1 MVDPNGEN
9 PETSSGIGKFT
20 NMKKLI
26 IIVLVLVTIGSIS
39 YYNRIELLFAGVH
52 FMMTQGEIAPNHDIP
67 WSKPESSAQRD
78 DRPNIVLI
86 LADDLGWND
95 LTFNGGGV
103 AGGVV
108 PTPNIDSIAADGVMF
123 TNGYAAS
130 GTCAPSR
137 AALMTGK
144 YPTRFG
150 FEFTPTPGPMLPVLN
165 AVGKATS
172 NSPLPSVT
180 YFDDYED
187 DEKPAYAE
195 MGLPSAEI
203 TIAERLKEAGYYT
216 AHIGKWHLGRTNG
229 MSAIDQGFDDSLLM
243 ASGFYLE
250 PDDPN
255 VVNSQQM
262 FDPIDRFQWAAYQHA
277 ASFNDSERFKPAG
290 YLTDYWTD
298 EAIKVIENNRDR
310 PFFLYLAHWAVHTPL
325 QALKS
330 DYDALAGIEDHKLRV
345 YSAMVRS
352 LDRSVGRVLDALK
365 ANGLDE
371 NTIVIFTSDNGGA
384 GYIGIPDVNEPFR
397 GWKITYFEGG
407 IHVPYLMKWPRQIPA
422 GTIFENPV
430 HHFDIPV
437 SALAAA
443 GIEADP
449 DLDGVNLLPH
459 VKGDSRE
466 PPHQALFWRGGHY
479 QVVISDGWK
488 MQRTDRP
495 DKTWLFNLAQ
505 DPTEQQNIAAGN
517 TAQVAL
523 MSQLLDIHNANQ
535 SEPAWPALVEFPIRI
550 DKTVDLP
557 FEEGDEYIYWPN

>member
-1 MVDPNGEN
+1 
-9 PETSSGIGKFT
+9 
-20 NMKKLI
+20 MKKLI
-26 IIVLVLVTIGSIS
+26 IVVLVLVTIGGVG
-39 YYNRIELLFAGVH
+39 YYNRVELLFAGVH
-52 FMMTQGEIAPNHDIP
+52 FMMTRGEIAPNRDIP
-67 WSKPESSAQRD
+67 WSKPERSAQRD

-103 AGGVV
+103 AGGLV

-165 AVGKATS
+165 AVSKATS
-172 NSPLPSVT
+172 NSPLESVT
-180 YFDDYED
+180 YFDDYKD
-187 DEKPAYAE
+187 DEKPPYEE
-195 MGLPSAEI
+195 MGLPSTEI

-229 MSAIDQGFDDSLLM
+229 MSAIEQGFDDSLLM
-243 ASGFYLE
+243 ASAFYLE
-250 PDDPN
+250 PDDPE
-255 VVNSQQM
+255 VVNSRQM

-277 ASFNDSERFKPAG
+277 ASFNNGERFKPGG

-298 EAIKVIENNRDR
+298 EAIKVIENNRHR

-330 DYDALAGIEDHKLRV
+330 DYEALIEIKDHRLRV
-345 YSAMVRS
+345 YAAMVRS

-384 GYIGIPDVNEPFR
+384 GYLGIPDVNEPFR

-407 IHVPYLMKWPRQIPA
+407 IHVPYFMKWPRKIPA

-443 GIEADP
+443 GIDADP

-459 VKGDSRE
+459 VKGELAD

-479 QVVISDGWK
+479 QAVISDGWK

-505 DPTEQQNIAAGN
+505 DPTEQKNIAAEN
-517 TAQVAL
+517 AAQVAL
-523 MSQLLDIHNANQ
+523 MNQLLDAHNANQ

-557 FEEGDEYIYWPN
+557 FEEDDEYIYWPN